1 MGFSRANFAI
11 ITDNMRYETLEQRH
25 HLAFEYF
32 QGIPQ
37 QVQDDNR
44 NPTDHKPIAKS
55 NEWFAMS
62 GITFIAR

>member
-1 MGFSRANFAI
+1 
-11 ITDNMRYETLEQRH
+11 MRYETLEQRH